1 LISWHAEDTEGAP
14 LKTFR
19 IGPVSAPI
27 VVGVLLL
34 SALFL
39 SACGS
44 GAGESWAGISSVNT
58 GADSLYVAFNERVVA
73 LNPTSGAVEWEY
85 PDKTSSNV
93 RFYAVPVVDNGT
105 IYIGDY
111 EGRMHAI
118 DTSGK
123 EKWVYESPKKT
134 VIGPLSLT
142 AKDRVISGAAIDSDL
157 VFFGLGSRNVVAVSR
172 ETGQEVWKFNTGHG
186 VWATPLYLPA
196 NPDDPNSQATLYV
209 LSLDH
214 YIYAIEPE
222 TGQELWRKNLGG
234 AAPGNLVYDST
245 RNWAYVGTFTSE
257 LLAVDLTTH
266 EIVYRFKADD
276 WLWDGPA
283 LDGDMLYFGD
293 LAGSLYALRIT
304 DSGFQQV
311 WKKKVAQDGIRATPL
326 VTGDTVIVGSKDD
339 RVYAV
344 SKEDGSSRWTMN
356 TGGQALSELVLI
368 PGDTQSPDLVVVGTD
383 KSGKLVFAYTVDAG
397 EERWHYPA

>member
-1 LISWHAEDTEGAP
+1 
-14 LKTFR
+14 
-19 IGPVSAPI
+19 
-27 VVGVLLL
+27 
-34 SALFL
+34 
-39 SACGS
+39 
-44 GAGESWAGISSVNT
+44 GISTAPGSDSVY
-58 GADSLYVAFNERVVA
+58 AAFNERVVA

-85 PDKTSSNV
+85 PDKASRNAT
-93 RFYAVPVVDNGT
+93 FYAVPVVDNGT

-123 EKWVYESPKKT
+123 EVWVYEPPKET
-134 VIGPLSLT
+134 IIGPLSLT
-142 AKDRVISGAAIDSDL
+142 AKDRVISGVAVDSDL
-157 VFFGLGSRNVVAVSR
+157 VFFGLGSRNVVALSR
-172 ETGQEVWKFNTGHG
+172 ETGQRVWEFKTDHG

-196 NPDDPNSQATLYV
+196 NPDVPSSQATLYV

-214 YIYAIEPE
+214 YLYAIEPE
-222 TGQELWRKNLGG
+222 TGQELWRQYLGG

-245 RNWAYVGTFTSE
+245 RNRVYVGTFISE

-266 EIVYRFKADD
+266 EIMYRFKADD

-304 DSGFQQV
+304 DNGFEQV

-326 VTGDTVIVGSKDD
+326 VTGDTVIVGSQDN

-344 SKEDGSSRWTMN
+344 SKEDGSTRWSLN
-356 TGGQALSELVLI
+356 TGGQALSELILI
-368 PGDTQSPDLVVVGTD
+368 PGDSESPDLVVVGTD
-383 KSGKLVFAYTVDAG
+383 KSGKLVFAYTVDTG
-397 EERWHYPA
+397 EERWRYPA